1 MFRNYLKTAVRNFLR
16 KKSLAIVN
24 VFGLSVGITF
34 FILLVLYAI
43 NELSFD
49 RFNKNV
55 KNIYCVYEFTRGT
68 DGSSEYTPVT
78 AMPLGPTLKKDMPD
92 VADFVRLKEMSSE
105 ATMRISNEIHNVSI
119 SFADPQ
125 FFSVFSFPLIHGNP
139 LTAMPEQNS
148 LIITS
153 AKAKELFG
161 TDDVLGKTVE
171 LKVPEDF
178 QPFIITGVAKDIPA
192 NSSIHFDVLG
202 NLGFLASTRFGEM
215 FNNWYTTSFRTFVL
229 LREGS
234 NLTTDDSRLE
244 SFHHA
249 YNKDDGSPSNNR
261 KALITYGLL
270 SLRSVHTETRITNIT
285 DTETID
291 IKTIWIILFIASG
304 ILVIACINFTTLAI
318 GRSAERM
325 KEVGVRKVIGA
336 ESGQLILQ
344 FLAEAF
350 LLSIFSTIFGILLS
364 NLLLPYFDQLSG
376 RALQFSL
383 STYPEISWLILVVI
397 VVVAILSGSYPA
409 LILSKFR
416 PIEVLKNNVRLG
428 GSNFFTRTLVTV
440 QFTLSIGLIVSTIII
455 LQQTKYLSNR
465 NPGFNKENVVMVN
478 AEQTE
483 AQKNFPLFKQSLLSD
498 RNIID
503 VASAETGLGEGAEF
517 QDHGFMYQGNHKT
530 IYEYMVDPDY
540 MNVLGMQL
548 AAGRNFS
555 PTLAADTATSVIINE
570 AMMNDFGWSLKN
582 VIGQQVKGYTNNK
595 TPIVIGVV
603 RNFNFQSMAEKI
615 QPQLF
620 HQFAGHRARIFLVR
634 IKPGDPSQAIAAMQK
649 AWTRLAPDAVF
660 KYSFLDESLD
670 NFYRSEKR
678 WSSIVG
684 WAGGISILL
693 ACLGLFGLTALAA
706 ANRMKEISIRKVM
719 GASVVDI
726 LSLLSR
732 DFITLIVIGS
742 VIATPIAWYL
752 MNHWLESFAYR
763 INIGWEVFLLTGIF
777 CIAVALLTISFQGLR
792 AAMANPVKSL
802 RTE

>member
-1 MFRNYLKTAVRNFLR
+1 
-16 KKSLAIVN
+16 
-24 VFGLSVGITF
+24 
-34 FILLVLYAI
+34 
-43 NELSFD
+43 
-49 RFNKNV
+49 
-55 KNIYCVYEFTRGT
+55 
-68 DGSSEYTPVT
+68 
-78 AMPLGPTLKKDMPD
+78 
-92 VADFVRLKEMSSE
+92 
-105 ATMRISNEIHNVSI
+105 
-119 SFADPQ
+119 
-125 FFSVFSFPLIHGNP
+125 
-139 LTAMPEQNS
+139 
-148 LIITS
+148 
-153 AKAKELFG
+153 
-161 TDDVLGKTVE
+161 
-171 LKVPEDF
+171 
-178 QPFIITGVAKDIPA
+178 
-192 NSSIHFDVLG
+192 
-202 NLGFLASTRFGEM
+202 M

-285 DTETID
+285 DTERID

-409 LILSKFR
+409 LILSKFM
-416 PIEVLKNNVRLG
+416 PIEVLKNKVRLG

-570 AMMNDFGWSLKN
+570 AMMNDFGWSL
-582 VIGQQVKGYTNNK
+582 
-595 TPIVIGVV
+595 
-603 RNFNFQSMAEKI
+603 
-615 QPQLF
+615 
-620 HQFAGHRARIFLVR
+620 
-634 IKPGDPSQAIAAMQK
+634 
-649 AWTRLAPDAVF
+649 
-660 KYSFLDESLD
+660 
-670 NFYRSEKR
+670 
-678 WSSIVG
+678 
-684 WAGGISILL
+684 
-693 ACLGLFGLTALAA
+693 
-706 ANRMKEISIRKVM
+706 
-719 GASVVDI
+719 
-726 LSLLSR
+726 
-732 DFITLIVIGS
+732 
-742 VIATPIAWYL
+742 
-752 MNHWLESFAYR
+752 
-763 INIGWEVFLLTGIF
+763 
-777 CIAVALLTISFQGLR
+777 
-792 AAMANPVKSL
+792 
-802 RTE
+802 